1 MPRTPRPPSVGPFD
15 VAVVGA
21 GVVGLA
27 IAREYARDGA
37 RVVVLDR
44 EPGPGRE
51 QSTHNSG
58 VVHSGLMAA
67 PGTLRARL
75 NVEGNRRLYDLAAE
89 LGVAAE
95 ACGTIAVALREED
108 LARLQ
113 QYEQGGRANLV
124 PGVRWLTD
132 DELRAREPRLAPC
145 VGALFAPT
153 GGRVDAVGLVA
164 ALERAVRADGG
175 AIRYEFDVVSASE
188 TPHGWRVTAL
198 GGASVEAA
206 LVVNSAGIGAG
217 RVARLFGGAGRRIY
231 PCLGEYARVLGER
244 SAWLSTMVY
253 GFPPPG
259 YPGIGVHL
267 TRTTRGELLIGPTA
281 TYLPG
286 PEAPALALTP
296 LSEFAAL
303 ASAYLPGLTER
314 DLAPVAPGVR
324 AKTVPPG
331 SADAFGEFEIVE
343 EPAGSGAIHLF
354 GIESPGLT
362 ASPAIGAYV
371 RDHWPDAVR

>member
-1 MPRTPRPPSVGPFD
+1 VGPFD

-37 RVVVLDR
+37 SVVVVDR

-58 VVHSGLMAA
+58 VIHSGIFAT

-75 NVEGNRRLYDLAAE
+75 NVEGNRRLYNLAEE
-89 LGVAAE
+89 LDVTAD
-95 ACGTIAVALREED
+95 ACGTLAVALSED
-108 LARLQ
+108 DLPRLQ
-113 QYEQGGRANLV
+113 EYERGARANGV

-132 DELRAREPRLAPC
+132 DELRVREPHLAPC
-145 VGALFAPT
+145 AGALLAPS
-153 GGRVDAVGLVA
+153 GGRVDAAGLVR
-164 ALERAVRADGG
+164 ALEREVRSQDG
-175 AIRYEFDVVSASE
+175 AIRYEFDVVSSTE
-188 TPHGWRVTAL
+188 TPHGWRLTAL
-198 GGASVEAA
+198 GGATVEAT
-206 LVVNSAGIGAG
+206 LVVNSAGVGAG
-217 RVARLFGGAGRRIY
+217 RVARLFGGDGRRIY
-231 PCLGEYARVLGER
+231 PCLGEYTRVVGER
-244 SAWLSTMVY
+244 SAWLATMVY

-267 TRTTRGELLIGPTA
+267 TRTTKGDLLIGPTA
-281 TYLPG
+281 SYLPG
-286 PEAPALALTP
+286 PEAPALPLTP
-296 LSEFAAL
+296 LSEFAAM

-314 DLAPVAPGVR
+314 DLAAVPPGVR

-331 SADAFGEFEIVE
+331 SGEAFGEFEIVE
-343 EPAGSGAIHLF
+343 EPTGSRAVHLF

-371 RDHWPDAVR
+371 RDHWPRSGR